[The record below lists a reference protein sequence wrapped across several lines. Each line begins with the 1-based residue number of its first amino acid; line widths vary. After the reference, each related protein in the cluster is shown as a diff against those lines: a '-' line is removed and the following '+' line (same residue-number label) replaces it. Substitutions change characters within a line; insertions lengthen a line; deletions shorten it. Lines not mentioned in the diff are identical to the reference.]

1 MERWIFVVLGTF
13 ALVGS
18 LTAQQVEGGETEAL
32 ARFATYQPL
41 HDLMSTT
48 PTQGGLA
55 LTRHGTGTVVANVDF
70 DINLGLTWVL
80 TTVDGSGVHG
90 FPGARQ
96 MFDPSSGPSLF
107 VGATGSYLSSYD
119 FRLFD
124 LYSQPVVSKL
134 QNPQGELFLE
144 GVGEDGILGFHWATG
159 AAHESNGQFL
169 GTAADFS
176 TIRGIGNGTLY
187 DQSFA
192 SMGWNYVFS
201 RLAVHLANQDDNPRQ
216 PWYAFV
222 EYRRFV
228 PGWGIE
234 DSVNITGLSI
244 ADDGIFA
251 YDGLRFGALYQTGR
265 TAFTK
270 VQVIAPTNWGPS
282 YTTGLWA
289 RVGWEYTHF
298 FEVFALPAFV
308 DVKVGPSASPA
319 WYFSYDATV
328 ALGITVPTSFFA
340 NAVQDSFQAP

>member
-41 HDLMSTT
+41 HDLMSAT

-55 LTRHGTGTVVANVDF
+55 LTRHATGALVANVDF

-80 TTVDGSGVHG
+80 MTVNGSGLHG
-90 FPGARQ
+90 FPGARE
-96 MFDPSSGPSLF
+96 MFDPGSGSSVF
-107 VGATGSYLSSYD
+107 VGATGTYLSSYD
-119 FRLFD
+119 FRMFD

-134 QNPQGELFLE
+134 QNPQGELFVE
-144 GVGEDGILGFHWATG
+144 GVGDEGVLGFHLAGG

-169 GTAADFS
+169 GTAADFA
-176 TIRGIGNGTLY
+176 TIRSIGNGTLY

-192 SMGWNYVFS
+192 SMGWNYAFG
-201 RLAVHLANQDDNPRQ
+201 RLAVHVLNQDDNPRQ

-228 PGWGIE
+228 PQWGLE
-234 DSVNITGLSI
+234 DDVNITGLTI
-244 ADDGIFA
+244 ADGGIFA

-270 VQVIAPTNWGPS
+270 VQVITPSNWGPG
-282 YTTGLWA
+282 YTKDLVSRIGL
-289 RVGWEYTHF
+289 EYTHF
-298 FEVFALPAFV
+298 FEVLALPAFV
-308 DVKVGPSASPA
+308 DIKVGPSANPA

-328 ALGITVPTSFFA
+328 AVGITVPTSFFA